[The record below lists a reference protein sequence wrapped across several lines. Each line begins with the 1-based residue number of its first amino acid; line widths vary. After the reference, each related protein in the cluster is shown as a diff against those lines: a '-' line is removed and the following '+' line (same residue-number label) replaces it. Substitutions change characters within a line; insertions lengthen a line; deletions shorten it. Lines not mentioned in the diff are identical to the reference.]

1 MCQGCGWKAPILL
14 LAVVV
19 SIGLST
25 AAVSPLHWHSAE
37 LGKVCDVCL
46 VGHLPVLQTLVSL
59 DLRPPAPLDWHI
71 SAADF
76 FPEVAPLGLASPS
89 RAPPA

>member
-1 MCQGCGWKAPILL
+1 MRHGCRWKAPVLL
-14 LAVVV
+14 LAILATI
-19 SIGLST
+19 SLST

-59 DLRPPAPLDWHI
+59 DLRPPAPVDWHT
-71 SAADF
+71 SAAEF
-76 FPEVAPLGLASPS
+76 FPEAAPLGLASPS
-89 RAPPA
+89 RAPPV